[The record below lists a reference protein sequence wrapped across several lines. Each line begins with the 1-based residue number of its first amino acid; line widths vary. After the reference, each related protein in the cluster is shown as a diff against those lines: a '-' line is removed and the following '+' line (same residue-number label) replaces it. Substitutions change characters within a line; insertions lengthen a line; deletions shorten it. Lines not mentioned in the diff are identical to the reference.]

1 MEPVELQD
9 AQVVLRAPREED
21 VEEVYAACQDPEVQ
35 RWTSVPVPYRRQD
48 AEFFVTE
55 VAATGWAAGTNA
67 IFLVREQGSGSLVGS
82 MGLHDVANGM
92 AEIGFWAAPG
102 TRGRGLTT
110 AAARLL
116 CRWGF
121 EELGLARIEW
131 QAYVG
136 NVGSR
141 RVAEKLGFAVEG
153 TCRQRLSGRGARYD
167 GWIGG
172 LLPGDL
178 PFEPTGT

>member
-9 AQVVLRAPREED
+9 VRVALRAPRDED

-35 RWTSVPVPYRRQD
+35 RWTSVPVPYRRED
-48 AEFFVTE
+48 AEFFVAGI
-55 VAATGWAAGTNA
+55 AAREWAAGTSA
-67 IFLVREQGSGSLVGS
+67 TFLVRERASGALVGA
-82 MGLHDVANGM
+82 MGLHDISAGT
-92 AEIGFWAAPG
+92 AEIGFWTAPG
-102 TRGRGLTT
+102 LRGRGLTT
-110 AAARLL
+110 AAAGLL

-121 EELGLARIEW
+121 EALGLARIEW

-136 NVGSR
+136 NTGSR
-141 RVAEKLGFAVEG
+141 RVAEKVGFRVEG
-153 TCRQRLSGRGARYD
+153 TCRQRLSARGSRYD

-178 PFEPTGT
+178 R